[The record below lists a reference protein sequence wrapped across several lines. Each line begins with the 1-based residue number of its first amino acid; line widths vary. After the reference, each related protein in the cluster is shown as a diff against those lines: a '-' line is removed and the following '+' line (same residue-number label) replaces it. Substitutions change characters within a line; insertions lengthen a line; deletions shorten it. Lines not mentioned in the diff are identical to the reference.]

1 MGYFPI
7 FISLSLYYCESSVA
21 PCAGYIFLK
30 GLRRMKNKPQKTAMS
45 WKSCG
50 CTNKSPW
57 QPLHC
62 FVPRYSQSG
71 TGISSGPPLT
81 SPPPKKRCNHCK
93 LICKVYGLMPQ
104 TCPFCSHKGNVW
116 RNKWSWTLR
125 RHISMGAD
133 TAAQGQQPREGKI
146 LQTFR
151 INYTFIDDLRCT
163 TFRTFSV
170 CLISK
175 VLAAS
180 RGAQLL
186 QMLPFNSQVPL
197 SVLWA
202 PETVLTA
209 PTDVSWTTWLTVL
222 KKRKQS
228 SWGW

>member
-30 GLRRMKNKPQKTAMS
+30 GLRRMKNKTEKTAMS
-45 WKSCG
+45 EKSYG

-62 FVPRYSQSG
+62 FVAHYSQSG

-93 LICKVYGLMPQ
+93 FICKVYGLPPQ
-104 TCPFCSHKGNVW
+104 TCPFCSHEGNVW
-116 RNKWSWTLR
+116 RNKWCWTLR
-125 RHISMGAD
+125 RQMLPISIGAD

-146 LQTFR
+146 LQAFR
-151 INYTFIDDLRCT
+151 INYTLIADLRCT

-180 RGAQLL
+180 RGTQLL
-186 QMLPFNSQVPL
+186 QMLSFTSQIPL
-197 SVLWA
+197 SVL
-202 PETVLTA
+202 
-209 PTDVSWTTWLTVL
+209 
-222 KKRKQS
+222 
-228 SWGW
+228 